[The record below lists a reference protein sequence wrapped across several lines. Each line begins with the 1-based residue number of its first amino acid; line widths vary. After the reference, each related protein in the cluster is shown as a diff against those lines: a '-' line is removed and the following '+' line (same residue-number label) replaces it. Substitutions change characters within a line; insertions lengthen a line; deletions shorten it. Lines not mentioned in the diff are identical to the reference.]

1 MTIGQ
6 MDKFVTISSVNS
18 AEKSLKSKGDDYDK
32 QYDAKKQKREISK

>member
-1 MTIGQ
+1 
-6 MDKFVTISSVNS
+6 MDKFVTKSSVNS